1 MTMQQ
6 LTPVHPAIEKARNE
20 LGGARHRLA
29 QAEQRFGDLE
39 PTPVEII
46 DARQAVERAELN
58 LRQVESAVRT
68 RAFDGRGIRTEART
82 ADGSHSST
90 GVYVCDPDGRW
101 TEVWI
106 DRDGNHAVLE
116 GGLEG
121 QQIVMVRRRP
131 GSEEPDGRMVF
142 ADIGPSGFESRWE
155 VPGADGGWTV
165 ANRARFTRR

>member
-1 MTMQQ
+1 MAE
-6 LTPVHPAIEKARNE
+6 VARLPLVE
-20 LGGARHRLA
+20 DGVDDGEVEGGLLA
-29 QAEQRFGDLE
+29 
-39 PTPVEII
+39 
-46 DARQAVERAELN
+46 AV
-58 LRQVESAVRT
+58 
-68 RAFDGRGIRTEART
+68 G
-82 ADGSHSST
+82 
-90 GVYVCDPDGRW
+90 
-101 TEVWI
+101 
-106 DRDGNHAVLE
+106 AVLE